1 MMIDMDRLWIDY
13 GFMDASCLMPLL
25 PVRCPFFLSICCI
38 LAKPSG
44 NLEECGSGCDLAC
57 WSVAGNRGALDF
69 WGKAEAN
76 HFLSDEARKWNTW
89 CDEP

>member
-1 MMIDMDRLWIDY
+1 MIDMDRLWIDY

-57 WSVAGNRGALDF
+57 WSVAGRLAT
-69 WGKAEAN
+69 EAPWI
-76 HFLSDEARKWNTW
+76 FGEKLRQTIS
-89 CDEP
+89 